1 MNWSKG
7 RVVTAAT
14 LVLLCVGCIEE
25 SSPESDSWVTLVDVT
40 RDAGL
45 STFKHD
51 NGEAGDK
58 YYAEQMGSGGGFLDY
73 DGDGWLDILLM
84 GGGQWARAPYG
95 WYKPLWLF
103 RNEQDGTFKDVTA
116 EAGLTG
122 FEAYT
127 LGMAAAD
134 YDNDGD
140 PDVFLTNLNENML
153 FRNDGGTFVEVGQAA
168 GLSEHDEWSSSAL
181 WIDGN
186 NDGWLDVYVGNYA
199 DWTPETDK
207 FCPEGGTVKLYCVPA
222 DYEGVSSRYFVNQG
236 DGTFQEKTT
245 ENGLEHPLGK
255 ALGAAEW
262 DFNLDGWSD
271 FVVANDGEGDLL
283 FENNNGVFIERGVP
297 SGIAFSEHGEA
308 RAGMGIDI
316 GVTDHTQEPSIFVG
330 NFSEEMIGVYR
341 YLGNG
346 LFADRAAMSRIGQ
359 PSLNTLTFGL
369 FLIDIELDGDLDLFV
384 ANGHVYPD
392 RLVGQ
397 DKITYK
403 QRAQLFENSGEGTFI
418 ETDPSETT
426 PLSMYLVARGAAYAD
441 YDRDGDQDILI
452 VENNGA
458 AHLWRNDARRH
469 NWLRFTVTGAV
480 GNRDGL
486 GTRILIYADGKRQE
500 RRIRSGSS
508 YLSQSETAAV
518 FGLGTHPAV
527 DSVFIYWPMG
537 HIDTLHSIE
546 ANQALHL
553 VEGSEAPTFLPMPGT
568 DDP

>member
-1 MNWSKG
+1 MGCS
-7 RVVTAAT
+7 TDAA
-14 LVLLCVGCIEE
+14 EE
-25 SSPESDSWVTLVDVT
+25 VQRSIALVDVT
-40 RDAGL
+40 REVGL
-45 STFKHD
+45 GGFKHD

-84 GGGQWARAPYG
+84 GGGQWARAPYA
-95 WYKPLWLF
+95 WYKPLWLY
-103 RNEQDGTFKDVTA
+103 RNQGDGTFVDVTE
-116 EAGLTG
+116 EAGLSNIQ
-122 FEAYT
+122 AYT
-127 LGMAAAD
+127 IGLSAAD

-140 PDVFLTNLNENML
+140 TDFVLTNLNENML
-153 FRNDGGTFVEVGQAA
+153 FRNDGGVFTEVGEES
-168 GLSEHDEWSSSAL
+168 GINGYDEWSSSAL

-186 NDGWLDVYVGNYA
+186 NDGWLDVYIGNYA
-199 DWTPETDK
+199 EWTPETDK

-222 DYEGVSSRYFVNQG
+222 DYAGRSSRYFMNRG
-236 DGTFQEKTT
+236 DGTFVDRTIES
-245 ENGLEHPLGK
+245 GVEHGLGK
-255 ALGAAEW
+255 TLGAAEW

-283 FENNNGVFIERGVP
+283 FENNGDGAYSERGVP

-316 GVTDHTQEPSIFVG
+316 GVTDETHEPTIFVG

-341 YLGNG
+341 YLGGG
-346 LFADRAAMSRIGQ
+346 LFADRAALSRIGQ

-369 FLIDIELDGDLDLFV
+369 FLIDIDLDGDQDLFV

-392 RLVGQ
+392 RLAGQ

-403 QRAQLFENSGEGTFI
+403 QRAQLFENNGEGTFTEI
-418 ETDPSETT
+418 VPETT
-426 PLSMYLVARGAAYAD
+426 IPLSMMLVARGAAYGD

-452 VENNGA
+452 TENNGA
-458 AHLWRNDARRH
+458 AHLWRNDTQGH
-469 NWLRFTVTGAV
+469 KWLRITVTGIR

-486 GTRILIYADGKRQE
+486 GTRILLFADEQQQE

-518 FGLGTHPAV
+518 FGLGKRMYV
-527 DSVFIYWPMG
+527 DSVKVFWPLG
-537 HIDTLHSIE
+537 GKEVIGRLET
-546 ANQALHL
+546 NQAIHII
-553 VEGSEAPTFLPMPGT
+553 EGEGTWRSVAVPGAA
-568 DDP
+568 DG